1 MEDQMVAY
9 LIADIHV
16 IDAAG
21 YEEYRQKVP
30 PTIAAYGGRY
40 LAKAGATETVE
51 GTWPTERFVILE
63 FPSMVQ
69 LKAWWNS
76 PEYQPLLAI
85 RQRTAKSTAVVTEG
99 V

>member
-30 PTIAAYGGRY
+30 RSQT
-40 LAKAGATETVE
+40 
-51 GTWPTERFVILE
+51 
-63 FPSMVQ
+63 
-69 LKAWWNS
+69 N
-76 PEYQPLLAI
+76 
-85 RQRTAKSTAVVTEG
+85 
-99 V
+99 